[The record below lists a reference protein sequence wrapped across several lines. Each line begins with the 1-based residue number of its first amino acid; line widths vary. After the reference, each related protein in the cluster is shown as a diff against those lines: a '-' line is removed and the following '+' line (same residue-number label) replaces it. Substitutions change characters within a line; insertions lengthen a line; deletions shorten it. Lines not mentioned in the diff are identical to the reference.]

1 MHFSNH
7 LSFLSRANSGQTLLE
22 TQTANIFVQVVKNP
36 YLRLFY
42 QLMLET
48 DLKKVFEDCAR
59 STVSIN
65 TFDFVTLAC
74 KFLDYTQLKQV
85 LSIKIEQS
93 VQKGNLDVLPLIGI
107 LPSSS
112 KQI

>member
-7 LSFLSRANSGQTLLE
+7 LSLLGKATTSQNLLE
-22 TQTANIFVQVVKNP
+22 TQSANIFVQVVKNP

-48 DLKKVFEDCAR
+48 DLKKVLEDCAR
-59 STVSIN
+59 SNTSIN

-74 KFLDYTQLKQV
+74 KFLDYSQFKTV

-93 VQKGNLDVLPLIGI
+93 ISKGNLDVLPLIGI
-107 LPSSS
+107 LPN
-112 KQI
+112 